1 MIDISGNVLYD
12 KEHAKNELLALVNVT
27 VSHEMRNP
35 LNSIISLTDDAR
47 FQLKEM
53 KRHIETRLSGETG
66 TLLGYHSELER
77 ISQIQTSSSRLLLF
91 FVNDILDFSKIK
103 ARKFKKNITC
113 FNVRE
118 AVEEIVSIQQQQ
130 ADALRTRIETNFQNI
145 SENIKTDKQ
154 RMQQILLNLVSNSL
168 KFTHSGL
175 VTITCSMHVE
185 DGAWNLKVTVR
196 DTGIG
201 ISEEDQ
207 KKLFLLFGVLE
218 ST

>member
-53 KRHIETRLSGETG
+53 KRHIETLSGDPG
-66 TLLGYHSELER
+66 TLLDYHSELER

-103 ARKFKKNITC
+103 AQKFKKNITS
-113 FNVRE
+113 FNLRE
-118 AVEEIVSIQQQQ
+118 AVSEIVSIQQQQ

-154 RMQQILLNLVSNSL
+154 RM
-168 KFTHSGL
+168 
-175 VTITCSMHVE
+175 
-185 DGAWNLKVTVR
+185 
-196 DTGIG
+196 
-201 ISEEDQ
+201 
-207 KKLFLLFGVLE
+207 
-218 ST
+218 